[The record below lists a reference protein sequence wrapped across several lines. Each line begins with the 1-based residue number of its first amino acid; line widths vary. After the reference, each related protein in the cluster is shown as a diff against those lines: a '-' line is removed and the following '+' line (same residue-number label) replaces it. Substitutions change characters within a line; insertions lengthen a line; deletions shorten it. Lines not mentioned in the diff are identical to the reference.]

1 MIDTTTHLPVHA
13 LPYNFEL
20 HDIVLMALG
29 HHPSDQMFA
38 RVMDQFECLCAES
51 AECPKIMS
59 IAMHPYLTGVPHRI
73 NHARRAFEDVWINFA
88 SRAVWHGAAHRGRD
102 RRRPGGA
109 P

>member
-1 MIDTTTHLPVHA
+1 MIDMTTHLPVRA
-13 LPYNFEL
+13 LPYDFEL

-51 AECPKIMS
+51 AERPKIML

-73 NHARRAFEDVWINFA
+73 NHARRAFEDVSINFA
-88 SRAVWHGAAHRGRD
+88 SRGVWRGAADRGRD
-102 RRRPGGA
+102 RRRPG
-109 P
+109 